1 MNEYDVVVVGGRV
14 AGASTALLLA
24 LEGLRVAVV
33 EREEVG
39 RDTVSTH
46 ALMRAGVLQL
56 ARWGLLDQ
64 VREAGTPRIGHT
76 MFGYPDGKRVTVSL
90 RSSRGVDGL
99 YAPRRTVLDR
109 ILIEAAEAAGAHVLR
124 RNAVRLVPG
133 PGDRVGGVVTLTEQG
148 TEVPVRAAF
157 TVGADGFRSTVARQ
171 AGAVTLRRGRS
182 ASALLYRYVHG
193 METAGYEWFY
203 GRGAAAGL
211 IPTNDDATCVFVS
224 TTPEEMRALRTDG
237 PEQAFQQLL
246 GASDPGLADR
256 LALSRGQGRLHGWK
270 GAPARVRRPWG
281 PGWALVGDAGCYKDP
296 ITTHGITDSLRDAE
310 LLAHAVVRTLDGGLQ
325 PARALATYQQTR
337 DRLSRHLW
345 DVTEEVA
352 GYRWDADS
360 VRVLLRNVSAAM
372 SDEVNLLES
381 LPFPHPLV
389 RREQTLTTLTS
400 VGTVAGRERTS
411 PL

>member
-1 MNEYDVVVVGGRV
+1 
-14 AGASTALLLA
+14 
-24 LEGLRVAVV
+24 
-33 EREEVG
+33 
-39 RDTVSTH
+39 
-46 ALMRAGVLQL
+46 
-56 ARWGLLDQ
+56 
-64 VREAGTPRIGHT
+64 
-76 MFGYPDGKRVTVSL
+76 VTV
-90 RSSRGVDGL
+90 RG
-99 YAPRRTVLDR
+99 
-109 ILIEAAEAAGAHVLR
+109 
-124 RNAVRLVPG
+124 AV
-133 PGDRVGGVVTLTEQG
+133 
-148 TEVPVRAAF
+148 

-171 AGAVTLRRGRS
+171 AGAATLRRGLS
-182 ASALLYRYVHG
+182 ASALLYRYVQG

-224 TTPEEMRALRTDG
+224 TTPERMRSLRREG
-237 PEQAFQQLL
+237 LEHAFQELL
-246 GASDPGLADR
+246 HASDPGLADR
-256 LALSRGQGRLHGWK
+256 LGLSPGQGRLHGWK
-270 GAPARVRRPWG
+270 GAPGRIRMPWG

-296 ITTHGITDSLRDAE
+296 VTTHGITDALRDSE
-310 LLAHAVVRTLDGGLQ
+310 LLAHALVTALDGSTP

-360 VRVLLRNVSAAM
+360 VSVLLRSVSAAM

-389 RREQTLTTLTS
+389 RRRQTLTSLTS
-400 VGTVAGRERTS
+400 VGTVAGPERTI